1 MRRALACL
9 VLSTL
14 ASCAEQ
20 PNASAQPSTRMEA
33 VDASNEELKGSVRLD
48 SLDAASAW
56 SLANDTRLVAYA
68 VPHGEGV
75 AWVMPGLRCP
85 KEAFAAATKVEI
97 GAAFPESA
105 TLAGA
110 LFAHN
115 RRVAKNPDNA
125 GDCVNS
131 PGA

>member
-1 MRRALACL
+1 MRRALPYIVFLA
-9 VLSTL
+9 L
-14 ASCAEQ
+14 ASCGEQ
-20 PNASAQPSTRMEA
+20 PEADAQPSTRMDA
-33 VDASNEELKGSVRLD
+33 VDASSDELEGLVRLD
-48 SLDAASAW
+48 SLDAASSL

-68 VPHGEGV
+68 SPHGEGV

-85 KEAFAAATKVEI
+85 KEAFAAAKKVEI

-131 PGA
+131 PGP